1 MYPFRINYFLFPL
14 EKPSIEIDD
23 EPESDDED
31 DNDKKRE
38 DIDNFKAVV
47 PFWKELAQSKL
58 STTVSWSKYNRITG
72 PYKYP
77 VNSPPNIKGL
87 TRKKSAKARESL
99 HKHSI
104 STFNAQHTDEL
115 CSYSISQLSMKIRIT
130 EIMAANDEKISINY
144 PVQNHY
150 EDLFKNKFVNDN
162 MICIMTPSYGKL
174 ANARLNYNHLMLR
187 EDGTIQPFIHL
198 VFVRKIEFVQYQ
210 LHWGNLVGLV
220 EIPEKMTDISENVNN
235 GGIGY
240 ARRFIQRYFTLVGSE
255 DIGKKFKGENV
266 LSKSLVLNVDFNT

>member
-77 VNSPPNIKGL
+77 VNSPPNIK
-87 TRKKSAKARESL
+87 AV
-99 HKHSI
+99 
-104 STFNAQHTDEL
+104 ST
-115 CSYSISQLSMKIRIT
+115 QL
-130 EIMAANDEKISINY
+130 
-144 PVQNHY
+144 
-150 EDLFKNKFVNDN
+150 
-162 MICIMTPSYGKL
+162 MT
-174 ANARLNYNHLMLR
+174 
-187 EDGTIQPFIHL
+187 F
-198 VFVRKIEFVQYQ
+198 
-210 LHWGNLVGLV
+210 
-220 EIPEKMTDISENVNN
+220 
-235 GGIGY
+235 
-240 ARRFIQRYFTLVGSE
+240 
-255 DIGKKFKGENV
+255 
-266 LSKSLVLNVDFNT
+266 